1 MSRTLRKCHDDHA
14 HLREDFEASDT
25 WKQSLFIKQSRFLG
39 KKLVDQWP
47 HIGKN
52 KLENRHEFRC
62 HILSKSSESAKEVDQ
77 SFAACNAILFVV
89 FAEEHRRKGSASSE
103 SATHAAKMRMRPILM
118 TSMAMIAGMIPMALG
133 LGEGSQQTAPLGR
146 AVIGGLSF
154 ATATTLLILPLV
166 FSVVQQ
172 RASVD
177 SPSLDPD
184 DPQSILVKE
193 ENSRPEKNK

>member
-1 MSRTLRKCHDDHA
+1 
-14 HLREDFEASDT
+14 
-25 WKQSLFIKQSRFLG
+25 
-39 KKLVDQWP
+39 
-47 HIGKN
+47 
-52 KLENRHEFRC
+52 
-62 HILSKSSESAKEVDQ
+62 
-77 SFAACNAILFVV
+77 
-89 FAEEHRRKGSASSE
+89 
-103 SATHAAKMRMRPILM
+103 MRMRPILM

-193 ENSRPEKNK
+193 ENSRPEKNQ